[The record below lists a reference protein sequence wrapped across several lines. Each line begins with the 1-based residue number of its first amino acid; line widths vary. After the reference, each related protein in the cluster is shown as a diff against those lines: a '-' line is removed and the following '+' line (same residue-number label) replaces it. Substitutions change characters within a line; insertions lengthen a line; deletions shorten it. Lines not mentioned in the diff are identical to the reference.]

1 MLENLILQRTFRD
14 RERLPVDRRLAKLRR
29 AVVHLEDGSGV
40 DGLALA
46 GEALVSAVSAAT
58 LDVLIWGAGKG

>member
-1 MLENLILQRTFRD
+1 M
-14 RERLPVDRRLAKLRR
+14 AKLRR

>member
-14 RERLPVDRRLAKLRR
+14 RETLPVDRRLAKLRR

>member
-1 MLENLILQRTFRD
+1 MLENLGLRRTFRD
-14 RERLPVDRRLAKLRR
+14 RETLPVDRRLAKLRR